1 MKRLI
6 TKSPFYTHIIGAVF
20 IALFGV
26 ALYVAATPPVRADDT
41 SVAAGE
47 HIIALHDDGAVKGF
61 ITKKATLKEALAD
74 ANIAIDANDRTE
86 PALDTKLVANSY
98 QVNIYRARPVV
109 IKDGLTATKVIT
121 SYRTG
126 AQIAKHAGLALH
138 DEDKAELSQST
149 NPLGDG
155 ASEIMTVTR
164 ATPFTFDF
172 YGKTST
178 SYSLGKTVGDMLN
191 RKHITLAQNDVVV
204 PGVDTPLAAG
214 LHVRLY
220 REGTQTVTQE
230 EEIPFETEQIKDA
243 NRDKGYKETKTLG
256 KNGKKNV
263 TYEII
268 IRNGK
273 EESRKEVNS
282 TVTVESVKQVE
293 IIGTKVNLPAGSHED
308 WMAAAGISPSD
319 YGYVNYIVGR
329 ESRWR
334 YNARNKNAYGL
345 CQANPGD
352 KMDSTS
358 SDWETNPIT
367 QLKWCSGYAAGRY
380 GSWGAAYNHWLAHRN
395 W

>member
-1 MKRLI
+1 MKGRARMKRLI

-126 AQIAKHAGLALH
+126 AQIAKHAGLVLH

-155 ASEIMTVTR
+155 ASEVMTVTR

-220 REGTQTVTQE
+220 REGTQTITQE
-230 EEIPFETEQIKDA
+230 EEVPFETEKIKDA
-243 NRDKGYKETKTLG
+243 NQPASYKEVKTA
-256 KNGKKNV
+256 GKKGKRTV
-263 TYEII
+263 TYEIKI
-268 IRNGK
+268 ENGV
-273 EESRKEVNS
+273 EVS
-282 TVTVESVKQVE
+282 QRSE
-293 IIGTKVNLPAGSHED
+293 
-308 WMAAAGISPSD
+308 
-319 YGYVNYIVGR
+319 
-329 ESRWR
+329 
-334 YNARNKNAYGL
+334 
-345 CQANPGD
+345 
-352 KMDSTS
+352 
-358 SDWETNPIT
+358 
-367 QLKWCSGYAAGRY
+367 
-380 GSWGAAYNHWLAHRN
+380 
-395 W
+395 

>member
-26 ALYVAATPPVRADDT
+26 TLYVAATPPVRADDT

-126 AQIAKHAGLALH
+126 AQIAKHAGLVLH
-138 DEDKAELSQST
+138 DEDKTELSQST

-155 ASEIMTVTR
+155 ASEIMMVTR

-191 RKHITLAQNDVVV
+191 RKHIALAQNDVVALFR
-204 PGVDTPLAAG
+204 TA
-214 LHVRLY
+214 
-220 REGTQTVTQE
+220 
-230 EEIPFETEQIKDA
+230 
-243 NRDKGYKETKTLG
+243 
-256 KNGKKNV
+256 
-263 TYEII
+263 
-268 IRNGK
+268 
-273 EESRKEVNS
+273 
-282 TVTVESVKQVE
+282 
-293 IIGTKVNLPAGSHED
+293 
-308 WMAAAGISPSD
+308 
-319 YGYVNYIVGR
+319 
-329 ESRWR
+329 
-334 YNARNKNAYGL
+334 
-345 CQANPGD
+345 
-352 KMDSTS
+352 
-358 SDWETNPIT
+358 
-367 QLKWCSGYAAGRY
+367 SG
-380 GSWGAAYNHWLAHRN
+380 
-395 W
+395 